1 MPAQSEYGPEGII
14 VLKESSAPHTYRF
27 GKEVIYVTKSGTVLD
42 PDVVG
47 HESRLVS
54 RCIYSLPVKVIP

>member
-1 MPAQSEYGPEGII
+1 MIG
-14 VLKESSAPHTYRF
+14 LKESSKPRTYRF